1 MEKYSYEVCKKAAA
15 LCKTRTEFN
24 KRFPKES
31 ETSRKNGWHDEI
43 CSHMPAPQHV
53 YTKEECQATALLYTN
68 RGDFRKYSKKIY
80 DKACHAGWID
90 EICKHMPGKVK
101 KKAGWWDDIEHC
113 KETARLYKTTKELIA
128 SEKGCHASIVKHKWT
143 KICCSHMDNRHN
155 TYADEDLAKIA
166 QNYNIFSDFREQE
179 ANAYSVARK
188 RGILN
193 MICEHMTVKR
203 RIKLSGI
210 SNTIS
215 TYKEITK
222 SKDLKIK
229 IEADRNVEYLPVKNL
244 MRCLQDAGY
253 TQYNLTTKP

>member
-31 ETSRKNGWHDEI
+31 EASRKNGWHDEI

-68 RGDFRKYSKKIY
+68 RGDFRKCSKKIY

-113 KETARLYKTTKELIA
+113 KETARLSLIPQ
-128 SEKGCHASIVKHKWT
+128 H
-143 KICCSHMDNRHN
+143 
-155 TYADEDLAKIA
+155 
-166 QNYNIFSDFREQE
+166 
-179 ANAYSVARK
+179 
-188 RGILN
+188 
-193 MICEHMTVKR
+193 
-203 RIKLSGI
+203 
-210 SNTIS
+210 
-215 TYKEITK
+215 
-222 SKDLKIK
+222 
-229 IEADRNVEYLPVKNL
+229 
-244 MRCLQDAGY
+244 
-253 TQYNLTTKP
+253 YNLTLFISS